1 MRIIKAGATSQSIYV
16 EILDSTSTTGGR
28 KTGLVYN
35 SAGLTAYYALVG
47 ASAVQITLATLAAAN
62 SAWSSGGFK
71 EVDATNMPGV
81 YRLDVPNAALASGPG
96 VVITLKGATG
106 MVQVS
111 VEIQLVAIDL
121 QDAVRLGLTA
131 LPNAA
136 AEAAGGLYTRG
147 SGAGQINQPA
157 NGQIDANA
165 VKLGGTTQTGRDIG
179 ASVLLSSGT
188 GTGQLDFTSGV
199 VKANLAQILG
209 TALTETAG
217 QIAAAFKQFFDVAS
231 PTGTMKAI
239 TNVVT
244 TTNLT
249 NLPAITSNW
258 LTAAGIAAG
267 ALNGK
272 GDWNIGKTGYALS
285 SAGVQ
290 AIWDALTS
298 ALTTVGSI
306 GKRLVDYLTGDIYAR
321 IGAPVGASISADIAA
336 VQADTDNIQTRIP
349 AALVG
354 GKMDADMTSISGD
367 SVAADNLEKEYDG
380 TGYGHVLQRTTIAT
394 LASQI
399 SFTLTAG
406 SADNDAY
413 NGCVIV
419 IEDATTAAQKAVG
432 VVGDYTGA
440 SKTIALLNDPAIFT
454 MAVGDIVTLIADRAI
469 KATVDNRTL
478 DVSATG
484 EAGLDWANI
493 GSPTTVQTLSGT
505 TIKTATDVEADTQDI
520 QSRLPAALTAGGNM
534 KSDMLALGGGTQS
547 ATDLKDFADD
557 GYDPAT
563 NKVQGVVLVDTTTT
577 LTNAPSDSSGVTT
590 LLSRLSAVR
599 AGYLDNLSAGAVAL
613 EASVQS
619 VLSKLLKY
627 VQLILRKDAAIA
639 TDNATEVTAINA
651 NGGSGGGAFANTTDS
666 QEALR
671 DRGDAAWITATG
683 FSTLSQ
689 ADVRT
694 AIGLA
699 SANLDTQLDALPTAA
714 ENADAVW
721 NEDATAH
728 QTQGTF
734 GQAIGDPGADTDTI
748 FGLVNTNLNATISS
762 RSSQASVDD
771 LPTNAELATALAA
784 ADDAVLAAIA
794 SLSIPTAAANADA
807 VWDEALSGHLGAGS
821 AGEALSAAGSAGDP
835 WSTALPGA
843 YGAGTAGKII
853 GDNLNATISSRS
865 TQTSVDDLPTNAEL
879 ATALAAADDAVLAAI
894 AALNNIS
901 QADVRTAVG
910 LASANLDTQ
919 LAALPTA
926 AENADAIWD
935 EEATGHQTQGTFG
948 QAIGDPG
955 ADTDT
960 IFGLVNTNLNA
971 TVSSRAS
978 QTSVDDLPTNSELAT
993 ALAAADDAI
1002 LAAIA
1007 LLNDLS
1013 EADVRTAVGLASANL
1028 DTQLGTLP
1036 TAAENADAVWD
1047 EALADHL
1054 GAGSTGEALNAA
1066 GAAGDPWS
1074 TALPGAYGAGTAG
1087 KIIGENLNATV
1098 SSRATQ
1104 ISVDDLPTNAELATA
1119 LAAADDAILAAIAAL
1134 NDLSAAEVTAAVPT
1148 AVQNADALLKRDWN
1162 SVSGEATRS
1171 ALNALRFIRNRFS
1184 TVVTPGSVTVYKE
1197 DDTTVAFTKS
1207 LTTDAAAE
1215 PIVEG

>member
-121 QDAVRLGLTA
+121 QDVVRLGLTA

-199 VKANLAQILG
+199 VKANLVQILG

-244 TTNLT
+244 TTNVTTVNGLAA
-249 NLPAITSNW
+249 NVI
-258 LTAAGIAAG
+258 TAASVATGAIDADALAADAVTEIWAGSTAPTAAAIADAVLDEDMTAHQTQGTLGQAIGDPAADTNTIYKAVVTDAAG
-267 ALNGK
+267 A
-272 GDWNIGKTGYALS
+272 NIA
-285 SAGVQ
+285 
-290 AIWDALTS
+290 
-298 ALTTVGSI
+298 
-306 GKRLVDYLTGDIYAR
+306 
-321 IGAPVGASISADIAA
+321 ADI
-336 VQADTDNIQTRIP
+336 I
-349 AALVG
+349 
-354 GKMDADMTSISGD
+354 
-367 SVAADNLEKEYDG
+367 
-380 TGYGHVLQRTTIAT
+380 
-394 LASQI
+394 
-399 SFTLTAG
+399 
-406 SADNDAY
+406 
-413 NGCVIV
+413 
-419 IEDATTAAQKAVG
+419 
-432 VVGDYTGA
+432 
-440 SKTIALLNDPAIFT
+440 
-454 MAVGDIVTLIADRAI
+454 AI
-469 KATVDNRTL
+469 KAVDDAILVDTGTTL
-478 DVSATG
+478 DAALAVVDG
-484 EAGLDWANI
+484 NVD
-493 GSPTTVQTLSGT
+493 
-505 TIKTATDVEADTQDI
+505 TILADTNDI
-520 QSRLPAALTAGGNM
+520 QTRLPAALTAGGNM
-534 KSDMLALGGGTQS
+534 KADMVALNGGAQS
-547 ATDLKDFADD
+547 AADLKDFADD

-721 NEDATAH
+721 
-728 QTQGTF
+728 
-734 GQAIGDPGADTDTI
+734 
-748 FGLVNTNLNATISS
+748 
-762 RSSQASVDD
+762 
-771 LPTNAELATALAA
+771 
-784 ADDAVLAAIA
+784 
-794 SLSIPTAAANADA
+794 
-807 VWDEALSGHLGAGS
+807 
-821 AGEALSAAGSAGDP
+821 
-835 WSTALPGA
+835 
-843 YGAGTAGKII
+843 
-853 GDNLNATISSRS
+853 
-865 TQTSVDDLPTNAEL
+865 
-879 ATALAAADDAVLAAI
+879 
-894 AALNNIS
+894 
-901 QADVRTAVG
+901 
-910 LASANLDTQ
+910 
-919 LAALPTA
+919 
-926 AENADAIWD
+926 
-935 EEATGHQTQGTFG
+935 
-948 QAIGDPG
+948 
-955 ADTDT
+955 
-960 IFGLVNTNLNA
+960 
-971 TVSSRAS
+971 
-978 QTSVDDLPTNSELAT
+978 
-993 ALAAADDAI
+993 
-1002 LAAIA
+1002 
-1007 LLNDLS
+1007 
-1013 EADVRTAVGLASANL
+1013 
-1028 DTQLGTLP
+1028 
-1036 TAAENADAVWD
+1036 D

-1098 SSRATQ
+1098 SSRASQ
-1104 ISVDDLPTNAELATA
+1104 ISVDDLPTNAELATT

-1171 ALNALRFIRNRFS
+1171 ALNALRFVRNRFS